1 MMDRKKLRGLAEKAT
16 PGPWRVGWLE
26 SFHTKNG
33 KEFRN
38 VYIGSRPEKKAPI
51 RWAEIN
57 GESCVENAEYIA
69 AVDSATVLALLDE
82 LDAKDARIEKLRIG
96 LTAIADDKYG
106 CARGLLKHVDMA
118 REVLAADDEAAKG

>member
-1 MMDRKKLRGLAEKAT
+1 MIGDRKKLRDL
-16 PGPWRVGWLE
+16 V
-26 SFHTKNG
+26 
-33 KEFRN
+33 
-38 VYIGSRPEKKAPI
+38 PI
-51 RWAEIN
+51 
-57 GESCVENAEYIA
+57 IA
-69 AVDSATVLALLDE
+69 ADLYYVEAADIVALLDE